1 MPDRER
7 VIYDIERCICHVPDA
22 CRDCSKYIGAY
33 TPNCMEQLLADAL
46 ALLNEQKIITRC
58 KNCIWWEK
66 GFCKSDDVS
75 RKIYDC
81 GCYPDFRT
89 DPDWF
94 CADAERR

>member
-46 ALLNEQKIITRC
+46 ELLKEQDKQI
-58 KNCIWWEK
+58 E
-66 GFCKSDDVS
+66 
-75 RKIYDC
+75 
-81 GCYPDFRT
+81 
-89 DPDWF
+89 
-94 CADAERR
+94 E